1 MNTPLADP
9 LQQPRPTRSV
19 LSREEEAQRDLG
31 TSIFAPGARFLLL
44 FGFLI
49 LICAGMGAAWISGG
63 ARALP
68 REDKP
73 ASPCASLFPSAAA
86 LGQVRSPGDLW
97 RLLPSPAA
105 TRAAEKAL
113 EENSVLVGKLRP
125 LMQSFLVRVFREGN
139 QQVVIARGGGL
150 FFRKDLDYVNGKSFL
165 DTHHIRERFVN
176 EHVAGDPLPAIYEF
190 QKELA
195 ARGIRLILVPVPV
208 KPCVEGHQLG
218 ATQTPG
224 FHLRQNAAFAQ
235 CLDTLRTRGIEV
247 FDAGPLLFE
256 RLKKSARSQYLATD
270 THWTPDAMEAVAR
283 AVAGKILPPKNPP
296 PEAPAG
302 LSVRAHGDTVAL
314 LGLSKEQTVFPAESV
329 EIHPVLSGAD
339 RWQSSPSAEV
349 LLLGDSFSNI
359 YSLGQMGWGEGAGF
373 AEQLSAALGQPVDA
387 ILRNSDGAFATRQML
402 QQELALGRDR
412 LAGKKVV
419 VWEFAVRELSFGDWK
434 LLPLKLG
441 QPLASVA
448 SGFYCPPKGKRVLI
462 EGTVAGVS
470 SVPRP
475 GSVPYKEHIMS
486 VRLADVVAE
495 GARVG
500 GECLV
505 YTWSMREQQLSG
517 AARLRPGDHVR
528 WEVCAWEDVQS
539 TREKF
544 QRSELDDPAVL
555 LEAFAWFE

>member
-1 MNTPLADP
+1 MNTPPADP
-9 LQQPRPTRSV
+9 LPQPNPSRAV
-19 LSREEEAQRDLG
+19 LSREGEAQRDLG
-31 TSIFAPGARFLLL
+31 TSVFAPGAKLLL
-44 FGFLI
+44 LSGFLV
-49 LICAGMGAAWISGG
+49 LICAGLGVAWISGG
-63 ARALP
+63 SRTLQ
-68 REDKP
+68 RDYKP
-73 ASPCASLFPSAAA
+73 AVPCASLFPSAAA
-86 LGQVRSPGDLW
+86 LGAVNSPGDLW

-105 TRAAEKAL
+105 TRGAEKAL
-113 EENSVLVGKLRP
+113 EDNSVLVGKLRP
-125 LMQSFLVRVFREGN
+125 LMQALLVRVFREGN

-150 FFRKDLDYVNGKSFL
+150 FFRKDLDYVNGKPFL
-165 DTHHIRERFVN
+165 DANRIRERAVN
-176 EHVAGDPLPAIYEF
+176 EQVAADPLPAICDF
-190 QKELA
+190 QKQLA

-208 KPCVEGHQLG
+208 KPCVEGHQLV
-218 ATQTPG
+218 ATQPPE

-235 CLDTLRTRGIEV
+235 CVDALRARDVEV
-247 FDAGPLLFE
+247 FDAGPLLLE
-256 RLKKSARSQYLATD
+256 RSQKSGRAQYLATD

-283 AVAGKILPPKNPP
+283 AVAAKIEPLKNPP
-296 PEAPAG
+296 AARPAG
-302 LSVRAHGDTVAL
+302 LSVSAHGDTVAL

-329 EIHPVLSGAD
+329 EIHPVLTGSD
-339 RWQSSPSAEV
+339 RWQSSPSAKV

-387 ILRNSDGAFATRQML
+387 ILRNSDGALATRQML
-402 QQELALGRDR
+402 QQELAMGRDR

-434 LLPLKLG
+434 LLPLEMG
-441 QPLASVA
+441 HPSA
-448 SGFYCPPKGKRVLI
+448 SGFYCPPKGKRVVI

-495 GARVG
+495 GAGVG

-517 AARLRPGDHVR
+517 AARLRPGDRVR

-544 QRSELDDPAVL
+544 QRSELEDPAVL
-555 LEAFAWFE
+555 LEAFVWFE